1 MPWQYGSGLFAMRWL
16 SPVGGSSMVKVM
28 QVGSCQMAVHPS
40 LGQGAL
46 VPPVKACGEAG
57 RRKGVWR
64 RRVPCCLG
72 PAPGCRASS
81 SRRLTVYRCI
91 TRIHLSN
98 LQPCLPSS
106 PREGAADQE
115 KGKDSWKEGGSE
127 REVFLCPKGLV
138 SVCLNQEVRM
148 WRQERQSRD
157 ILSVCVCVCV
167 CTLLSWGVIYVK
179 ITASRWWQPG
189 MML

>member
-1 MPWQYGSGLFAMRWL
+1 MFLFPLCLLKPWEISFLLF
-16 SPVGGSSMVKVM
+16 SP
-28 QVGSCQMAVHPS
+28 
-40 LGQGAL
+40 LLAL
-46 VPPVKACGEAG
+46 VP
-57 RRKGVWR
+57 
-64 RRVPCCLG
+64 L
-72 PAPGCRASS
+72 SS
-81 SRRLTVYRCI
+81 SLSHHSRRRLTVYRCI
-91 TRIHLSN
+91 THIHLSN

-138 SVCLNQEVRM
+138 SVCLNQEVWM

-167 CTLLSWGVIYVK
+167 HLVELRCHICEDHSFTLVATRDDALNHWNARDNCCDMGRVCVCLCTWMSFG
-179 ITASRWWQPG
+179 TFDG
-189 MML
+189 D